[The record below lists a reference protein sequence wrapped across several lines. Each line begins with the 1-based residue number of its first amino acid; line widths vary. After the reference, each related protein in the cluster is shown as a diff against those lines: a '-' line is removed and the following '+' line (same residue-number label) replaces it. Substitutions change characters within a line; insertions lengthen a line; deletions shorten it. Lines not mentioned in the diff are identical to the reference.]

1 MLSITKS
8 NKKLTIL
15 ETINECTNS
24 KVVFLNTIYEKQR
37 AYQYLLGLYTLDMML
52 FNGNVVKKIDELAD
66 TAYNQISYVD
76 DKETQ
81 LDNENDRDY
90 PNEEKL
96 EKLESQIEVLN
107 NAIEALEDY
116 EAQEFYYEINT
127 NSSQFPTGQ
136 DKR

>member
-66 TAYNQISYVD
+66 IAYN
-76 DKETQ
+76 
-81 LDNENDRDY
+81 
-90 PNEEKL
+90 
-96 EKLESQIEVLN
+96 
-107 NAIEALEDY
+107 
-116 EAQEFYYEINT
+116 
-127 NSSQFPTGQ
+127 
-136 DKR
+136 